1 MDRSLVA
8 VLSGTF
14 LLRFSTGLTGTMLV
28 YFVADLPGHG
38 GPEVSAIV
46 VGIFAALFYMAEL
59 VLSPWFGLLSDRQG
73 FHRVMQYGPLFGAVA
88 VIITGLVPPIFRAG
102 EDVDLIFMT
111 VSLAS
116 IGLVVIAFT
125 RWLEGASTAASV
137 PSILGF
143 IAHAT
148 ADDEGLR
155 GRVAARFELATI
167 IGIGAGIVVAGP
179 MWQSVPWRSFGF
191 EPAAAFFVN
200 GAFYFVSLGIFRW
213 GVAAPERP
221 AGPHHHPMYG
231 VGRYWKLITSSHV
244 WLLAPTW
251 IAVNAALGL
260 YATQSL
266 FALVRTPDPRFG
278 DQLLAGGIDPL
289 QITAG
294 LVAAGV
300 VFVAGIVYW
309 GNRFK
314 DMRRTTIIFYGIVG
328 GVVLVA
334 AALALNYSA
343 GWPFMVQL
351 GLLVPLAVGL
361 FVLAGATPAA
371 LGLLADISESYPD
384 DRGAIMGLY
393 SVFLAV
399 GQIIG
404 ALLGGVVSEIAAIT
418 GILLATIALLGVA
431 LVPLSQLRA
440 YEHRFVPGPGGP
452 QPPIPDDY
460 PDHTHDDEPVK
471 PR

>member
-8 VLSGTF
+8 VLVATF
-14 LLRFSTGLTGTMLV
+14 TLRFSTGLTGTMLV
-28 YFVADLPGHG
+28 YFLAEPEHG
-38 GPEVSAIV
+38 RLEVGALV
-46 VGIFAALFYMAEL
+46 VGIFAALFYLAEL
-59 VLSPWFGLLSDRQG
+59 FLSPLFGLLSDRQG

-88 VIITGLVPPIFRAG
+88 VIITGFVPAMISEGQDADLGVLTVGLV
-102 EDVDLIFMT
+102 T
-111 VSLAS
+111 V
-116 IGLVVIAFT
+116 GLVVIALT
-125 RWLEGASTAASV
+125 RVLEGASTAASV
-137 PSILGF
+137 PSILGY
-143 IAHAT
+143 IAQAT

-167 IGIGAGIVVAGP
+167 VGIGVGIGAAGP
-179 MWQSVPWRSFGF
+179 IWQMWDFVGLPRPFGF
-191 EPAAAFFVN
+191 FLN
-200 GAFYFVSLGIFRW
+200 GAFYLVSLAIFRW
-213 GVAAPERP
+213 GVVAPERP

-231 VGRYWKLITSSHV
+231 VARYWKLVTTSHV

-266 FALVRTPDPRFG
+266 FALVRTPDARFA

-289 QITAG
+289 QVTAG

-300 VFVAGIVYW
+300 VFIAGILYW

-314 DMRRTTIIFYGIVG
+314 DMRRTTIIFYGIIG
-328 GVVLVA
+328 GAVVVA
-334 AALALNYSA
+334 AALALNYSRDLD
-343 GWPFMVQL
+343 GL
-351 GLLVPLAVGL
+351 LRLLLLVPLAGGL

-399 GQIIG
+399 GQILG
-404 ALLGGVVSEIAAIT
+404 ALIGGAASEWMALT
-418 GILLATIALLGVA
+418 GILLATLVLLAIALL
-431 LVPLSQLRA
+431 PLWHLRA

-452 QPPIPDDY
+452 QPPLP
-460 PDHTHDDEPVK
+460 ENV
-471 PR
+471 

>member
-1 MDRSLVA
+1 MERSLVS
-8 VLSGTF
+8 VLIATF
-14 LLRFSTGLTGTMLV
+14 TLRFSTGLTGTMLV
-28 YFVADLPGHG
+28 YFLAEPEHG
-38 GPEVSAIV
+38 GLEVGALA
-46 VGIFAALFYMAEL
+46 VGVFAALFYLAEL
-59 VLSPWFGLLSDRQG
+59 FLSPWFGLLSDRQG

-88 VIITGLVPPIFRAG
+88 VIITGLVPG
-102 EDVDLIFMT
+102 MVGSGGDVDLVFFT
-111 VSLAS
+111 VSL
-116 IGLVVIAFT
+116 IGLGLFIIGVT
-125 RWLEGASTAASV
+125 RVLEGASTAASV

-143 IAHAT
+143 IALAT
-148 ADDEGLR
+148 ADDEALR

-167 IGIGAGIVVAGP
+167 IGIGVGIGAAGP
-179 MWQSVPWRSFGF
+179 IWQMWDFIGLPRASGF
-191 EPAAAFFVN
+191 FLN
-200 GAFYFVSLGIFRW
+200 GAFYLVSLAIFRW

-231 VGRYWKLITSSHV
+231 VARYWRLIKTSHV

-266 FALVRTPDPRFG
+266 FALVRTPDPRFS

-294 LVAAGV
+294 LVGAGV

-328 GVVLVA
+328 GAVLVA

-343 GWPFMVQL
+343 GWSVLLQAT
-351 GLLVPLAVGL
+351 LLVPLAGGL

-399 GQIIG
+399 GQIVG
-404 ALLGGVVSEIAAIT
+404 ALLGGIVAEIAAIT
-418 GILLATIALLGVA
+418 GILVATIVLLGVA
-431 LVPLSQLRA
+431 LVPLSRLRA
-440 YEHRFVPGPGGP
+440 YEHTFVPALGGP
-452 QPPIPDDY
+452 QPPVPE
-460 PDHTHDDEPVK
+460 EPEHAHG
-471 PR
+471 